1 MYTYS
6 KHLRNT
12 FQITPA
18 RDPVGEWEHM
28 YDNVK
33 TMIMTMM
40 MMMMMMIIIIMM
52 MMRMLMLML
61 MLMMMTMMM
70 MMNMLRKMR

>member
-40 MMMMMMIIIIMM
+40 MMIIIIMM